1 MSEKLGVAV
10 TTRDH
15 MSHVLGLAK
24 AAKRAGKPTQIFFT
38 GEGVCLTQDPRFP
51 ELLEVARVGV
61 CEASYIANGYKEKQ
75 VPGLLDKDLVTQGR
89 NAEMVEA
96 SDRYLIL

>member
-15 MSHVLGLAK
+15 MSLVLGLAK

-51 ELLEVARVGV
+51 ELLEVASVGV
-61 CEASYIANGYKEKQ
+61 CEASYIANGYKEKE